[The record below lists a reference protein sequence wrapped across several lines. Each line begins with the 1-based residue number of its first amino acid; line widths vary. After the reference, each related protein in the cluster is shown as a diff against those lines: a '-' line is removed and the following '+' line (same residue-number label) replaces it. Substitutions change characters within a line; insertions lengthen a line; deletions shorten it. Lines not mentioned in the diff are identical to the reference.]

1 MKKIVYKIVITA
13 IVFFFVFVILTGKPF
28 TWIIILFLLG
38 LLEVLLLSQL
48 FEEFNVRDE
57 ETRKKIHDAE
67 QR

>member
-1 MKKIVYKIVITA
+1 MKKIIYKIIITA
-13 IVFFFVFVILTGKPF
+13 IVFFFVFVLLTGKPF

-38 LLEVLLLSQL
+38 LLEALLLSQL
-48 FEEFNVRDE
+48 FDEWKEKDE

>member
-1 MKKIVYKIVITA
+1 MKKIVYKIIITA
-13 IVFFFVFVILTGKPF
+13 IVFFFVLVTLTGKPF

-38 LLEVLLLSQL
+38 LLEALLLSQL
-48 FEEFNVRDE
+48 FEESNGRDE